1 MATDAMTSDGTS
13 CSHPASVGCQET
25 AGAARVRETATGG
38 ASASAELDPE
48 AVKEADEYLN
58 EAVCLRYKKDF
69 GALLIS
75 AKV

>member
-1 MATDAMTSDGTS
+1 
-13 CSHPASVGCQET
+13 
-25 AGAARVRETATGG
+25 VRETATGG